1 MAYQQK
7 ENDIAIF
14 KVKEKKNENGP
25 DYTGKALINGEEKD
39 VSLWIKSDTMLAGT
53 IKKKWEPSSQ
63 NGNKPVRQPEP
74 MPIPIEELED
84 EIPF

>member
-25 DYTGKALINGEEKD
+25 DWTGKALINGEEKD
-39 VSLWIKSDTMLAGT
+39 VSLWIKSDTMFAGT
-53 IKKKWEPSSQ
+53 IKDKWKGSQSGDEPQRTDS
-63 NGNKPVRQPEP
+63 KPV
-74 MPIPIEELED
+74 ED
-84 EIPF
+84 IVEDSIPF